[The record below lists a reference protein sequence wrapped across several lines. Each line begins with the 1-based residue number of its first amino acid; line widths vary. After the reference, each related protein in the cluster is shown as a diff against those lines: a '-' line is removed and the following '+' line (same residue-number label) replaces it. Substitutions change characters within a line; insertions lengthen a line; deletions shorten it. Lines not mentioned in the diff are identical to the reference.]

1 MKERPAG
8 RPRIL
13 IIEDEPDLCEAM
25 VSYLDLE
32 GFQAHGVCS
41 AAAADAW
48 LSQQA
53 VDIII
58 LDVGLPDQDGI
69 SWIAQ
74 AGGSRDK
81 GLIVTTARG
90 ALPDRI
96 RGLTAG
102 ADAYLVKPVELEELR
117 LVVGNV
123 ANRLGSQTRA
133 TSSCWTLD
141 AIRWELLADNGT
153 AIKLTRSETR
163 LLAQLTAT
171 PGEAVHR
178 DELVRALGY
187 MPESYDL
194 RRLEILTRRLRNK
207 VSAQGGGRLP
217 LETVH
222 GYGYAFTAQIVFSTR
237 PAGGT

>member
-1 MKERPAG
+1 MKEQPAG

-13 IIEDEPDLCEAM
+13 IVEDEPDLCEAM
-25 VSYLDLE
+25 VSYLELE
-32 GFQAHGVCS
+32 GFQARGVCT

-48 LSQQA
+48 LARQP
-53 VDIII
+53 VDIVI

-74 AGGSRDK
+74 AGGTRDK

-96 RGLTAG
+96 RGLAAG
-102 ADAYLVKPVELEELR
+102 ADAYLVKPVEFEELR

-123 ANRLGSQTRA
+123 ANRLGRETRA
-133 TSSCWTLD
+133 PAACWTLD
-141 AIRWELLADNGT
+141 AIRWELVAENGT
-153 AIKLTRSETR
+153 AIKLTRTETR
-163 LLAQLTAT
+163 LLARLATT

-187 MPESYDL
+187 MPASYDL
-194 RRLEILTRRLRNK
+194 RRMEILTRRLRNK
-207 VSAQGGGRLP
+207 VSTQGGVRLP

-222 GYGYAFTAQIVFSTR
+222 GHGYAFTAHIILV
-237 PAGGT
+237 